1 MDNSEINKFIVLEIK
16 SYTFTEDIEQIYN
29 CFLSSSIL
37 GKIETKGY
45 PYSLTELKD
54 KEENAKTCYSLEW
67 NQPRHFQI
75 VVQYTH
81 QTKGRYH
88 KTLTKKVMMIN
99 HKKLNCT
106 FQIKLSY
113 VNTCN
118 HSTFLT
124 IEEEA
129 EIKDELYDVY
139 NNSVAFQSLK
149 VVFQSV
155 QKFLTFWNHS
165 ILQMDSIVINR
176 PMFQIWR
183 FISNSSN
190 DSQGIL
196 LVKLSPVTTYV
207 CLENEIPLLSTDSQ
221 RKSISEM
228 QQYLLKEFR
237 DKLEKNNLPL

>member
-1 MDNSEINKFIVLEIK
+1 
-16 SYTFTEDIEQIYN
+16 
-29 CFLSSSIL
+29 
-37 GKIETKGY
+37 
-45 PYSLTELKD
+45 
-54 KEENAKTCYSLEW
+54 
-67 NQPRHFQI
+67 
-75 VVQYTH
+75 
-81 QTKGRYH
+81 
-88 KTLTKKVMMIN
+88 MMIN

-106 FQIKLSY
+106 FQIKFSFY

-124 IEEEA
+124 IEEDA

-149 VVFQSV
+149 VVCQSV

-183 FISNSSN
+183 FISNSNIFNKLMLQKDYVDKYTIESDVKNSKIVVKMRKEKSSN

-228 QQYLLKEFR
+228 LQYLLKEFR
-237 DKLEKNNLPL
+237 DKLEKITCLYD